1 MDYIDLLKKIDDKT
15 IKNINLIHVKEPY
28 LYDLLI
34 DSLKKSLMDDGFLD
48 FNFNQ
53 FDFEKADQE
62 DVIAAIETLPMFSD
76 KKIVI
81 LENIGLERD
90 KLSKNKDF
98 LDGLENLFQDF
109 NPSTVLLMTYRSEK
123 LFKGKFV
130 KQVVKYGDLVDVER
144 LNRVQLGNFIQKA
157 FGKNKMKIDKGLAD
171 FIGQKTSYLERDSV
185 KTLYDVENELLK
197 LINNLGTRPLTR
209 EEIEYTMIENFD
221 ENIFHLL
228 DAISE
233 KNTSQALELYRGML
247 RANYDPFRIYY
258 MVLRQIRNLIMV
270 RDSQRRKLSK
280 QTAMKYIGMSS
291 FEYDKLARYT
301 RAFKFSQ
308 LEDLHSY
315 SYEIEKNIKTSRG
328 DMDVLL
334 ELLIVKMAS

>member
-1 MDYIDLLKKIDDKT
+1 MDYLDLLKKIDDKT
-15 IKNINLIHVKEPY
+15 IKNINLIQVNEPY

-34 DSLKKSLMDDGFLD
+34 DSLKASLKDDGFLD

-53 FDFEKADQE
+53 FDFEKSDHR
-62 DVIAAIETLPMFSD
+62 DVISAIETLPMFSD

-81 LENIGLERD
+81 IDRMGLEKD

-98 LDGLENLFQDF
+98 LNELEGLFKDF
-109 NPSTVLLMTYRSEK
+109 NPSTILIMAFKGEK

-130 KQVVKYGDLVDVER
+130 KQVVKYGDLVEVER
-144 LNRVQLGNFIQKA
+144 LNRSQLTGFIKKA
-157 FGKNKMKIDKGLAD
+157 FAKNKMKLDDNVAD
-171 FIGQKTSYLERDSV
+171 FIGQKTAYLEKDSK

-197 LINNLGTRPLTR
+197 LINNLGTRPLTK
-209 EEIEYTMIENFD
+209 EEIDYTMVENYD

-233 KNTSQALELYRGML
+233 KNASQAIYLYRGML

-270 RDSQRRKLSK
+270 RDSQRRRLSK

-291 FEYDKLARYT
+291 FEYDKLTSHTKR
-301 RAFKFSQ
+301 FKFSQ
-308 LEDLHSY
+308 LEDLHARCY
-315 SYEIEKNIKTSRG
+315 DMEKKIKTSSG
-328 DMDVLL
+328 DMDLLL
-334 ELLIVKMAS
+334 ELLIVRMAS